1 VLLELL
7 PTLPLGL
14 LPPPLGISH
23 RVRQARRV
31 HLGHLSSLARLCKL
45 TLEKGNLQNKAFCLL
60 TRRG

>member
-23 RVRQARRV
+23 HVRQARGV
-31 HLGHLSSLARLCKL
+31 HLGHLSSLARLRKL
-45 TLEKGNLQNKAFCLL
+45 TLEKGNLLNKAFCLL